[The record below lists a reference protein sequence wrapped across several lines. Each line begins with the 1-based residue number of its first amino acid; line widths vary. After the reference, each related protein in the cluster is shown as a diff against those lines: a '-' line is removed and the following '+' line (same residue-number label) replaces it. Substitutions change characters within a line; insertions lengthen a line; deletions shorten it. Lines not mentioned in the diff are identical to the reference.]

1 MSFTKKKRTP
11 KVIIFLIILLV
22 IGGVVIF
29 FLGRRSAGGDVGMTV
44 RESIK
49 KASDLVTVKVTY
61 TDDSKQ
67 KKSAFKNKVAKK
79 LPFTKDEIKLRYQ
92 ATINVGI
99 DMSDVTFKV
108 DSKDKEIK
116 IKLPEPKIISHEVDE
131 NSIEYWDVKN
141 SIFVSF
147 KFDDYADVLSKRK
160 KAVEKKYKEDGEIYT
175 EATEKAEEV
184 LTDLI
189 KKNVKGY
196 DIEFDD

>member
-1 MSFTKKKRTP
+1 MGIRKRKTKA
-11 KVIIFLIILLV
+11 ILIILL
-22 IGGVVIF
+22 IILLAAGGVVIF
-29 FLGRRSAGGDVGMTV
+29 LWGRATSGGDVGMTV

-49 KASDLVTVKVTY
+49 KASDLVTVELTY
-61 TDDSKQ
+61 TDDSTH
-67 KKSAFKNKVAKK
+67 KKTAFKNKVAKN

-92 ATINVGI
+92 GTIYVGI

-108 DSKDKEIK
+108 DSEDKEIK
-116 IKLPEPKIISHEVDE
+116 IKLPEPEVISHEIDE
-131 NSIEYWDVKN
+131 DSIEYWDVKN

-147 KFDDYADVLSKRK
+147 KFDDYAKVLSKRK
-160 KAVEKKYKEDGEIYT
+160 KAAEKKYTEDGEIYT